1 MHIAK
6 REKPISKG
14 SILCN
19 PNPATFWDRNSVLC
33 RATPSLLPSTL
44 LCQLRSQ
51 VPSLTQL
58 QPRSPARAPG
68 LPAPRWACRLPLASE
83 LGAHSVTSRV
93 SLPSGVT
100 GFCWLM
106 FSIFHPVVLYMSSIV
121 GCFRWE
127 SKSSPYYSI
136 LARSR
141 NLAFALIFMGFQS
154 REEITHVLFSP

>member
-58 QPRSPARAPG
+58 QPRSPARQ
-68 LPAPRWACRLPLASE
+68 LPLGCLLHAGPAAS
-83 LGAHSVTSRV
+83 LWPV
-93 SLPSGVT
+93 SWGLTASPHVFLCPQGSLVFVGLCSASSTPS
-100 GFCWLM
+100 FY
-106 FSIFHPVVLYMSSIV
+106 IFHPLSVVLGGRVNQVPTTPFWPEVEIWHLLSFS
-121 GCFRWE
+121 W
-127 SKSSPYYSI
+127 
-136 LARSR
+136 
-141 NLAFALIFMGFQS
+141 GFSQE
-154 REEITHVLFSP
+154 RK